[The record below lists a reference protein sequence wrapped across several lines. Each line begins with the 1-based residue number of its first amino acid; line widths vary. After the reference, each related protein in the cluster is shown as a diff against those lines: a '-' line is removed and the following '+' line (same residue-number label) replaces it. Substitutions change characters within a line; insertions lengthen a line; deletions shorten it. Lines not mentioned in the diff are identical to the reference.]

1 MVEEFIQRRFGEKDY
16 NWKTGNCYY
25 FAIILKTRFP
35 EGDIYYDTIDG
46 HFIFKLQDTF
56 YDYTGAVNE
65 FTDVNA
71 VIKWDDFDKYDSLLK
86 QRIIRDCI
94 L

>member
-1 MVEEFIQRRFGEKDY
+1 M
-16 NWKTGNCYY
+16 WKTGNCYY
-25 FAIILKTRFP
+25 FAIILKERFP
-35 EGDIYYDTIDG
+35 EGNIYYDTIDG

-56 YDYTGAVNE
+56 YDYNGAVNE
-65 FTDVNA
+65 FTNVNA
-71 VIKWDDFDKYDSLLK
+71 VIKWDDFDKYDFLLK